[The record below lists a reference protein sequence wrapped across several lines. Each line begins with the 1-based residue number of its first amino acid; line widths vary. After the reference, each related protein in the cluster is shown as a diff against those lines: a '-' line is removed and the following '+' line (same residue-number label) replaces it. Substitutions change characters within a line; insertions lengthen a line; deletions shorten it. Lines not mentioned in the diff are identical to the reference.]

1 MDFTD
6 DFDEILF
13 TEEEIQGKVEEIGGV
28 LTEKLRGKD
37 VLLVGVLRGCIAFI
51 SDLMRTIPFPVEVD
65 FLDVSSYGKTSET
78 SGVVRVLKDL
88 SEDIEGRHVVLV
100 EDIVDSGLTLNYLMG
115 YLKARQPA
123 SIHTCVLLD
132 KPYRR
137 EVEVD
142 VDYTGFEV
150 PDKFLVGYGL
160 DYAQKYRNLPYIATI
175 KEEVVEREE
184 SSNGSST

>member
-1 MDFTD
+1 MEFQD
-6 DFDEILF
+6 DLDEILF
-13 TEEEIQGKVEEIGGV
+13 TEEEIQKKVSDIGET
-28 LTEKLRGKD
+28 LTTKFKGRD
-37 VLLVGVLRGCIAFI
+37 VLLVGVLRGCVTFL
-51 SDLMRTIPFPVEVD
+51 SDLMREIEFPVHID
-65 FLDVSSYGKTSET
+65 FLAVSSYGQTSET

-88 SEDIEGRHVVLV
+88 SEDIEGRDVIIV
-100 EDIVDSGLTLNYLMG
+100 EDIVDSGLTLNYLIG
-115 YLKARQPA
+115 YLKARNPS

-160 DYAQKYRNLPYIATI
+160 DYAQDYRNLPYIATI
-175 KEEVVEREE
+175 KDEVVQEE
-184 SSNGSST
+184 EADNG

>member
-1 MDFTD
+1 MDFRD
-6 DFDEILF
+6 DFDEILL
-13 TEEEIQGKVEEIGGV
+13 TEDEIQSQVEEIGEQI
-28 LTEKLRGKD
+28 TRKYENED
-37 VLLVGVLRGCIAFI
+37 LLLIGVLRGCIAFI
-51 SDLMRTIPFPVEVD
+51 SDLMREIKFPVEID
-65 FLDVSSYGKTSET
+65 FLAVASYGKTSQT

-88 SEDIEGRHVVLV
+88 NEEIEGRNVMIV

-115 YLKARQPA
+115 YLKARQPK
-123 SIHTCVLLD
+123 SIESCVLLD

-150 PDKFLVGYGL
+150 PDEFLVGYGL

-175 KEEVVEREE
+175 KQEVIEREE
-184 SSNGSST
+184 S

>member
-1 MDFTD
+1 MDYRD
-6 DFDEILF
+6 DFDEILLS
-13 TEEEIQGKVEEIGGV
+13 EDEIEQKVIELGEQ
-28 LTEKLRGKD
+28 LTEKHRGHD

-51 SDLMRTIPFPVEVD
+51 SDLMREIDFPVEID
-65 FLDVSSYGKTSET
+65 FLAVSSYGQTSQS

-88 SEDIEGRHVVLV
+88 NEDIEDRHVILV

-123 SIHTCVLLD
+123 SIDTCVLLD

-175 KEEVVEREE
+175 KDEVVEREE
-184 SSNGSST
+184 SNDG

>member
-1 MDFTD
+1 MDFHN

-13 TEEEIQGKVEEIGGV
+13 TEDEIEQKVREIGSE
-28 LTEKLRGKD
+28 LTEKYRGKD
-37 VLLVGVLRGCIAFI
+37 VILIGVLRGCIAFI
-51 SDLMRTIPFPVEVD
+51 SDLMREIEFPVEID
-65 FLDVSSYGKTSET
+65 FLAVSSYGQTSES

-88 SEDIEGRHVVLV
+88 NEDIEDRHVILV

-115 YLKARQPA
+115 YLKARNPA
-123 SIHTCVLLD
+123 SIDTCVLLD

-160 DYAQKYRNLPYIATI
+160 DYAQKYRNLPYVATI
-175 KEEVVEREE
+175 KDEVVEREE
-184 SSNGSST
+184 SNDG

>member
-1 MDFTD
+1 MDFEQ
-6 DFDEILF
+6 DFDEILL
-13 TEEEIQGKVEEIGGV
+13 TEEEIRQKVQEIGDT
-28 LTEKLRGKD
+28 LTEKYRGKD
-37 VLLVGVLRGCIAFI
+37 VLLVGVLRGCVVFI
-51 SDLMRTIPFPVEVD
+51 SDLMREIDFPVEID

-88 SEDIEGRHVVLV
+88 SEDIEGRHVILV

-115 YLKARQPA
+115 YLKARNPA
-123 SIHTCVLLD
+123 SIDTCVLLD

-175 KEEVVEREE
+175 KEEVVERKE
-184 SSNGSST
+184 SS

>member
-1 MDFTD
+1 MEFQDE
-6 DFDEILF
+6 FDEVLI
-13 TEEEIQGKVEEIGGV
+13 TEDEIRQKVQDIGET
-28 LTEKLRGKD
+28 LTKKYRGKD

-51 SDLMRTIPFPVEVD
+51 SDLMREIEFPVEID
-65 FLDVSSYGKTSET
+65 FLAVSSYGQTSQS

-88 SEDIEGRHVVLV
+88 SEDIEGRHVILV

-115 YLKARQPA
+115 YLKAREPA
-123 SIHTCVLLD
+123 SIDTCVLLD

-160 DYAQKYRNLPYIATI
+160 DYAQEFRNVPYIATI
-175 KEEVVEREE
+175 KDEVVERRE
-184 SSNGSST
+184 SDDG